1 MRITKEVFVF
11 TAAMENSSKLSMW
24 GVFKIHQK
32 RLKNPGEEKLKNA
45 YKKGFSFYV
54 KMEEKKFPPKLVTY
68 CS

>member
-45 YKKGFSFYV
+45 YKKGFSFLR
-54 KMEEKKFPPKLVTY
+54 ENGREKVPAKTCYIL
-68 CS
+68 